1 MTHLKQVHTS
11 YHLLAD
17 NIRYTN
23 TVNLPSE
30 MIEFGKYT
38 LEYVPPDGSPTDH
51 SIKMSISSEATV
63 TQMLEFFTSF
73 LKASGYYID
82 ENKELVFERSAPD
95 FSDVPDKWWHSGAG
109 YADGNW
115 GGLAPRGTEGSI
127 ATKTE
132 SSQEFWEDDGFS
144 QTGNPGVI
152 GGDTVYIGSG
162 LPGGMGN
169 DVITF

>member
-1 MTHLKQVHTS
+1 MKLTLISSHLRE
-11 YHLLAD
+11 D

-23 TVNLPSE
+23 TVNLPSK

-82 ENKELVFERSAPD
+82 DNKELVFERSAPD
-95 FSDVPDKWWHSGAG
+95 FSDVSD
-109 YADGNW
+109 
-115 GGLAPRGTEGSI
+115 
-127 ATKTE
+127 
-132 SSQEFWEDDGFS
+132 SSQDFWHEDGIS
-144 QTGNPGVI
+144 LTGNPCAS
-152 GGDTVYIGSG
+152 GDYYISSPVTPGATSPTYIGSG
-162 LPGGMGN
+162 ILGGWGK
-169 DVITF
+169 DVISFG